1 MKRADGEGLR
11 GHCAGFASRFV
22 AYAADL
28 GTITGVFM
36 LSLAAADYA
45 AKVVIGHTIN
55 WDRGSPYVGVAYS
68 IWWFLYFAYSWA
80 ANGKTLGAALLGV
93 RVVREDGARAEAWRA
108 VLRAAVFPLSFLF
121 FGLGFTGILF
131 GRERRALHDV
141 IAGTAVVYTWEA
153 RAARLRFLSRDVPSA
168 PAGS

>member
-1 MKRADGEGLR
+1 MKRASGQGLR

-22 AYAADL
+22 AYAVDL

-36 LSLAAADYA
+36 LSLGAADYA
-45 AKVVIGHTIN
+45 ARVLTGHTIN
-55 WDRGSPYVGVAYS
+55 WSRGSPFIGVAYA

-80 ANGKTLGAALLGV
+80 ANGKTLGMALLGV
-93 RVVREDGARAEAWRA
+93 RVVREDGTRAEASRG
-108 VLRAAVFPLSFLF
+108 VLRAVVFPLSFLLL
-121 FGLGFTGILF
+121 GLGFIGILL

-141 IAGTAVVYTWEA
+141 LAGTAVVYTWEA
-153 RAARLRFLSRDVPSA
+153 RAARLRFLSRDSPVA